1 MTETAEKTGKV
12 AKTKKSDHAEFAARL
27 ELAASEAD
35 EALRGHGR
43 NSEFARRLKR
53 RIGDP
58 ITADTARRWFE
69 GISRPRYSRVPAIA
83 DLLNVRLEW
92 LESGEG
98 PMRPPVKVVTETYHA
113 GLEGRLADQASAEEA
128 GIDEAIARLKAFR
141 TSLPTT
147 DKPVQL
153 QGSPNP
159 ERDREAAAYLAG
171 AVALSGTPCRANGSA
186 VIITLPTGDVSV
198 QAQRLSPGQAGVIP
212 LRLGSAT
219 VMVIQPE
226 GGLPPSFAVIPVNAV
241 PPGLPFQVSEDGAS
255 VDVGGVI
262 FPTTRSVSD
271 VIASV

>member
-35 EALRGHGR
+35 EALRGRGK
-43 NSEFARRLKR
+43 NSELARRVKR

-69 GISRPRYSRVPAIA
+69 GISRPRYSRIPAIA
-83 DLLNVRLEW
+83 EVLGVNSEW
-92 LESGEG
+92 LESGTA

-113 GLEGRLADQASAEEA
+113 SLQGRLADAASAEETS
-128 GIDEAIARLKAFR
+128 IDGAISALKAFR
-141 TSLPTT
+141 ASLPETEKT
-147 DKPVQL
+147 VRL
-153 QGSPNP
+153 EGSSSP

-186 VIITLPTGDVSV
+186 VLITLTTGEVSV
-198 QAQRLSPGQAGVIP
+198 HAQRLSPGQAGITP

-241 PPGLPFQVSEDGAS
+241 PPGLPFNVSEDGAS
-255 VDVGGVI
+255 VDVGGVV

-271 VIASV
+271 IIASV